1 MLFAQ
6 APNISYSPS
15 TNVYTVGTAISTLSP
30 TNSGGSI
37 TPATYTQVTT
47 FAGSTSGTS
56 GTTNATGTSARF
68 NSPSN
73 VVTDASGN
81 LYIADFGNNEIRK
94 ITPAGVV
101 TTFAGSSTGASGFT
115 DATGTSA
122 RFNNPAGLAIDA
134 SGNIFVADNA
144 NNAIREISPAGVVTT
159 FAGSTSGTSGTTNA
173 TGTSARFRN
182 PAGIAFDGSGNL
194 YVADYTNN
202 EIRKITPAGVVTTF
216 AGSSSGT
223 SGYTNATGT
232 SARFK
237 TPAGLV
243 FDSSGNLYVT
253 DLGNN
258 AVRKVTSSAVVTT
271 FAGSTSG
278 TAGATNA
285 TGTSARFSA
294 PAGIVID
301 GAGNLYVGENG
312 NNDLRE
318 ITPAAVVTL
327 LAGSTTQTA
336 GTTDGVGTAAR
347 FSNVTDMN
355 IDVTGTMYV
364 TDNTNNNIREISLS
378 GYTIS
383 PSLPAGLS
391 FDGTTGI

>member
-1 MLFAQ
+1 
-6 APNISYSPS
+6 
-15 TNVYTVGTAISTLSP
+15 
-30 TNSGGSI
+30 
-37 TPATYTQVTT
+37 
-47 FAGSTSGTS
+47 
-56 GTTNATGTSARF
+56 
-68 NSPSN
+68 
-73 VVTDASGN
+73 
-81 LYIADFGNNEIRK
+81 IADFGNNEIRK

-318 ITPAAVVTL
+318 
-327 LAGSTTQTA
+327 
-336 GTTDGVGTAAR
+336 
-347 FSNVTDMN
+347 
-355 IDVTGTMYV
+355 
-364 TDNTNNNIREISLS
+364 
-378 GYTIS
+378 
-383 PSLPAGLS
+383 
-391 FDGTTGI
+391 